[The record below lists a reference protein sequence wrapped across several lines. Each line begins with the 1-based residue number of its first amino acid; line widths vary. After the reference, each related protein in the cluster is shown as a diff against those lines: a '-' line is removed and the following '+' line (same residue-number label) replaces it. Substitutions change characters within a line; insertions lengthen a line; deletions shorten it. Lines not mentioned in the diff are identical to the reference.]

1 MGGPARKFE
10 IVASG
15 YYSCSV
21 EEFLRAS
28 SATESELPQLTTGQK
43 EFTRRFGLPE
53 QDYARH
59 LLANRYGRDRIVRGA
74 QELGRAIERILCK
87 SGNGWRLLA
96 IKVDLSNGPKVARF
110 QTGRGI
116 TEVNVPPEVAAALL
130 RRGTLEDEE
139 RKTLKNALRSH
150 LGRTEPIGKRKRE

>member
-1 MGGPARKFE
+1 M
-10 IVASG
+10 
-15 YYSCSV
+15 

-28 SATESELPQLTTGQK
+28 SAPESELPQLTPGQK
-43 EFTRRFGLPE
+43 EFARRFGLPE

-74 QELGRAIERILCK
+74 QELGRAIQLILGT

-96 IKVDLSNGPKVARF
+96 IKVDLSSGPRAIQF
-110 QTGRGI
+110 ETGRGI
-116 TEVNVPPEVAAALL
+116 TEVNVPLELAAALL

-139 RKTLKNALRSH
+139 KKTLKSALLSH
-150 LGRTEPIGKRKRE
+150 LGRTKPIGKRKRE